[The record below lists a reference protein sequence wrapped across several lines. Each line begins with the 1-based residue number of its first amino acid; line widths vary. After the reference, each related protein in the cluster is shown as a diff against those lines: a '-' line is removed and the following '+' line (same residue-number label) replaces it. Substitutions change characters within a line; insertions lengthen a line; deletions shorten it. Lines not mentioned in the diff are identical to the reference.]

1 MLPWLKELNLHSAD
15 SLISFFFLMHY
26 FYFSLLRLSLCTF
39 LCISFCNSLYL
50 NLSLTLSL
58 LQSLPFSHFFFLSLI
73 LSSILSFFLSFCFS
87 VLIGVW
93 LLEWVWER
101 LRVIWT
107 NAPWRYVEPR
117 IRMHEVVNSRWNFI
131 LYPISS
137 NLI

>member
-1 MLPWLKELNLHSAD
+1 MLPWLIDLNLHSAD
-15 SLISFFFLMHY
+15 SLISFLFWMHY
-26 FYFSLLRLSLCTF
+26 FCFSLLRLSLCTF
-39 LCISFCNSLYL
+39 LCISFCISL
-50 NLSLTLSL
+50 SISMSPL
-58 LQSLPFSHFFFLSLI
+58 LSHFFNHCLSLI
-73 LSSILSFFLSFCFS
+73 FSLFLSFFLSFYLSFCFS